1 MANKSLVNIIEFSKK
16 KNHLTFVLFSL
27 FSFFPTEP
35 CKYYPGGQM
44 VLQGEARLFV
54 FQNCFLVL

>member
-1 MANKSLVNIIEFSKK
+1 MANKSLVNITGFSKK
-16 KNHLTFVLFSL
+16 NILTFVLFSL